1 MLRQDI
7 PIKIT
12 ENLYLGSFYA
22 AEYELLIKNNIKA
35 VVCLTLNAHV
45 YPPEISLLHISNIS
59 EALTEESFTLDKL
72 IKAVDFIKS
81 HIDNQERVLVHCKA
95 GVSRSATVVV
105 AYIMQDKKLSID
117 GAINFVMAI
126 APHINPCFTRLL
138 KDYCH
143 HLSI

>member
-7 PIKIT
+7 PIKII
-12 ENLYLGSFYA
+12 ENLYLGSFHA
-22 AEYELLIKNNIKA
+22 AEYDLLIKNNIKA

-45 YPPEISLLHISNIS
+45 YPPEISLLHINNIS

-72 IKAVDFIKS
+72 IKAVDFIKNYT
-81 HIDNQERVLVHCKA
+81 DNQEKVLVHCKA
-95 GVSRSATVVV
+95 GVSRSATVVI

-117 GAINFVMAI
+117 GAINFVMDI
-126 APHINPCFTRLL
+126 APHINPCFARLL
-138 KDYCH
+138 KDYYH